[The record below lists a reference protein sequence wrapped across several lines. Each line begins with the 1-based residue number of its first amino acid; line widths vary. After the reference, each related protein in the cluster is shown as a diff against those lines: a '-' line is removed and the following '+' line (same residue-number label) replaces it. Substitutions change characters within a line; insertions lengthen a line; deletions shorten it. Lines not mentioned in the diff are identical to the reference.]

1 MIRRATPDDLD
12 ALVALEDASFEMYR
26 ITRARFARMLLHET
40 RPVLV
45 LDGVMMDGT
54 GPRAPLVGYVS
65 VLARRG
71 VTEARLFSITVSA
84 AARGRG
90 AGRALLAA
98 ADDAARSLG
107 CTSIRLEVA
116 ASNDA
121 AIRLYTAAGYV
132 PVHTWPDYYG
142 PGQPGVV
149 YRCRLNRD
157 TVTAPCSTP
166 TTRSSNG

>member
-1 MIRRATPDDLD
+1 MIRPAAPRDLD
-12 ALVALEDASFEMYR
+12 ALVALEAASFDMYR

-45 LDGVMMDGT
+45 LDGVVMDGAE
-54 GPRAPLVGYVS
+54 PRAPLVGYVS

-71 VTEARLFSITVSA
+71 VAEARLFSIAVSA

-90 AGRALLAA
+90 VGRSLLTAA
-98 ADDAARSLG
+98 ADAARSLG

-142 PGQPGVV
+142 PGRPGVV
-149 YRCRLNRD
+149 YRCRLIGD

-166 TTRSSNG
+166 TTPSSNG